1 MESTQPKEQEQELEL
16 AYTLFCDDVRLEVG
30 NKLSYMGVFQ
40 NIVVPQLP
48 VWLPK
53 LAVVNHWRGNGA
65 HLSEVRIL
73 MPDRQQ
79 ALVVS
84 QPARFEINHGSA
96 DNISFFVNVTFPV
109 AGEYL
114 VQTLIDSNLYDERV
128 LTVSDQQLIAPQD
141 EESETIN

>member
-1 MESTQPKEQEQELEL
+1 MESTQPKEQEERLEL

-53 LAVVNHWRGNGA
+53 LAVVIHWRGNGA

-84 QPARFEINHGSA
+84 QSASFDISHGSA
-96 DNISFFVNVTFPV
+96 YNIIFFIYVMYHVV
-109 AGEYL
+109 
-114 VQTLIDSNLYDERV
+114 RC
-128 LTVSDQQLIAPQD
+128 
-141 EESETIN
+141 

>member
-1 MESTQPKEQEQELEL
+1 MGEMESTTAEKLEL

-40 NIVVPQLP
+40 SIVVPQLP

-84 QPARFEINHGSA
+84 QPARFEITQGSA
-96 DNISFFVNVTFPV
+96 DNISFFVNVTFPM
-109 AGEYL
+109 AGKYW
-114 VQTLIDSNLYDERV
+114 VQTLIDSNLFEERE
-128 LTVSDQQLIAPQD
+128 LIVSDQQLISA
-141 EESETIN
+141 ENETSETVN

>member
-53 LAVVNHWRGNGA
+53 LAVVNHWRGDGG

-84 QPARFEINHGSA
+84 QPAHFEMAHGSA

-109 AGEYL
+109 G
-114 VQTLIDSNLYDERV
+114 
-128 LTVSDQQLIAPQD
+128 
-141 EESETIN
+141 SEALSTTQHYSRLL